1 MSPSE
6 TLKLD
11 RKATAKWK
19 KKKKDWFLFILGAQ
33 QLLPSSLAPM
43 LVEHLLSGPQQLPLH
58 WISCLC
64 SSLSLVI
71 HHTSLIMPYFCPNEK
86 FPVASLHTWTKI
98 QIAYCDQRALYIPD
112 SHARNDRYFEPDN
125 S

>member
-1 MSPSE
+1 ME
-6 TLKLD
+6 
-11 RKATAKWK
+11 